1 MKHVAARWLALA
13 CAWTAGRTAFGA
25 GPAAGDEDLRARALA
40 ETSVP
45 VRAGL
50 PGARPFWNTAA
61 VQFLYAPAF
70 DLPETAGASS
80 YRFTVGPATGEA
92 LTFVAEKPWTPLSA
106 VWTSVPPGVATL
118 TVQPLD
124 AGGAAVGGAATQVF
138 HRAAPFGGTY
148 PPPAMTW
155 SASAGTA
162 LAALVHSDELACWF
176 GTNGPDRKVHLY
188 RYPSKIIGAAAA
200 VLAVYA
206 TQRPVPDDAADALRA
221 ARRAADYVI
230 GLSQPADAAW
240 AHHPPT
246 YHPTLYRE
254 WMKGH
259 MDPGRYLTSC
269 GAETGQYYLDVY
281 AATKDRAYLDAA
293 IRIAE
298 TYAKRQMPEGSWLQF
313 VTPGD
318 GRPAADNV
326 LVPTTVIAFLERLG
340 RVTGDG
346 RFDAV
351 RTRALVWVL
360 DHPART
366 WNWQGQFED
375 VRPMP
380 PYENLTKHEAGDLA
394 IHLFD
399 TARADAA
406 KQALALDL
414 LRFAE
419 DQFVVWDRP
428 PTVTPRK
435 QNADG
440 AAGARSRRWMLPCVL
455 EQYRCY
461 APVCASSAKLIR
473 MNLAAF
479 RATGDRLH
487 LEKAR
492 ALAGTLTR
500 TQSNARAPGRYQ
512 TWLMANPGP
521 MWFNCELIAIR
532 AMQELAET
540 EETAPR

>member
-1 MKHVAARWLALA
+1 MKHVLDRCVSAAFV
-13 CAWTAGRTAFGA
+13 CTGAWAASVTGA
-25 GPAAGDEDLRARALA
+25 VAADPGLPTRALA
-40 ETSVP
+40 ETSAP
-45 VRAGL
+45 IRPGQ
-50 PGARPFWNTAA
+50 PGARPFWNAAA
-61 VQFLYAPAF
+61 VQFLCAPAF

-80 YRFTVGPATGEA
+80 YRFTVSPATGEA
-92 LTFVAEKPWTPLSA
+92 RTFVAERPWTPLSA
-106 VWTSVPPGVATL
+106 VWTAVPPGAATL
-118 TVQPLD
+118 AVQPLD
-124 AGGAAVGGAATQVF
+124 AGGAAVGGAATQTF

-148 PPPAMTW
+148 PPPAMPW

-176 GTNGPDRKVHLY
+176 GTGGPDPKVHLY
-188 RYPSKIIGAAAA
+188 RYPSKIVGAAAA

-206 TQRPVPDDAADALRA
+206 AQKPAPDDAADALRA

-246 YHPTLYRE
+246 YHPTLYSE

-269 GAETGQYYLDVY
+269 GAETGQFYLDVH

-293 IRIAE
+293 VRIAE
-298 TYAKRQMPEGSWLQF
+298 TYAKRQTPEGSWLQF

-351 RTRALVWVL
+351 RTRALAWVL
-360 DHPART
+360 DHPVRT

-428 PTVTPRK
+428 PAVTPRK

-473 MNLAAF
+473 MYLAAF

-500 TQSNARAPGRYQ
+500 TQSNPKAPGRYQ

-521 MWFNCELIAIR
+521 MWFNCELSAIR

-540 EETAPR
+540 EEPVAR